1 MKFKTSLFILLGA
14 VLCLPGQLFAASPSD
29 SGFFADDIKFEKH
42 PDRRN
47 VYRYLKEDFALGK
60 YDKVVIAPVEIWID
74 PDSPYQGVQANGIKA
89 MSDDLREIMISALE
103 PDYPVVKHAGENTI
117 GVRLAVTGIKMKKKK
132 RGFLSF
138 IPIGMAEAAAEDD
151 MLDKASLTDAIIEA
165 DLIDTRTGERI
176 VALVDRNMA
185 AELSDNKHDW
195 KEVEEVFAYYA
206 KRFRKSLDESR

>member
-47 VYRYLKEDFALGK
+47 VYRYLKEDFDLGK
-60 YDKVVIAPVEIWID
+60 YDMVAIAPVEIWID
-74 PDSPYQGVQANGIKA
+74 PDSAYQGVQANGIKA
-89 MSDDLREIMISALE
+89 MSDRLRQVMISALV
-103 PDYPVVKHAGENTI
+103 PKYPVVKRAGDSTV
-117 GVRLAVTGIKMKKKK
+117 GVRLAVTGVKMKKKK
-132 RGFLSF
+132 RGLLSY
-138 IPIGMAEAAAEDD
+138 IPIGMAVAAARDD
-151 MLDKASLTDAIIEA
+151 MLEKVTLSDAIIEA
-165 DLIDTRTGERI
+165 DLIDTRTGKRI
-176 VALVDRNMA
+176 AALVDRNMA
-185 AELSDNKHDW
+185 AELSGNKHDW